1 MGTARMAGMEDDIK
15 EYARNYIHCVVK
27 VRRFQEGKD
36 KDCEGNCH
44 KPIIIY
50 G

>member
-1 MGTARMAGMEDDIK
+1 MAGMEDDIK
-15 EYARNYIHCVVK
+15 EYANNYIHCVVK
-27 VRRFQEGKD
+27 EDVFRRAKT
-36 KDCEGNCH
+36 KTNEGNCH